1 MTDNKYTQSVDNLCK
16 AIDIAVS
23 VLQEYP
29 PKGFNPSHV
38 TNFVNAYLDFKNRAE
53 NPEPQFRNLK
63 SLSYVINDVFI
74 YFQEGSGDTVN
85 AFWDKV
91 KELNLPFKREN
102 KLAKILK
109 RKKINNKIEFDFVID
124 VLVPYQQ
131 EKLIDKD
138 DVDLLNKLIAE
149 FELSKKDKRSV

>member
-1 MTDNKYTQSVDNLCK
+1 MTDNKYNQSVENLCK

-29 PKGFNPSHV
+29 PKEFNTSHIA
-38 TNFVNAYLDFKNRAE
+38 NFVNTYLDFKNRAE
-53 NPEPQFRNLK
+53 NPEPQFQNLK
-63 SLSYVINDVFI
+63 SLNYIINDVFI
-74 YFQEGSGDTVN
+74 YFQEGSGDAVN
-85 AFWDKV
+85 AFWNKI

-109 RKKINNKIEFDFVID
+109 RKKINNKIEFDFIID

-138 DVDLLNKLIAE
+138 DVDLLNKLITE
-149 FELSKKDKRSV
+149 FELSKKDKRSI